1 MDFFKNNKEKLITF
15 IVCGTIFVAV
25 LSVIALLSGVV
36 MRLFGFDI
44 NPYEVLSYFSSSQQL
59 YPIRLI

>member
-36 MRLFGFDI
+36 MRLFDFRYQSI
-44 NPYEVLSYFSSSQQL
+44 
-59 YPIRLI
+59 